1 MAFGANLQYLR
12 RLHGGMTQEKLAE
25 KMGVSRQMIGKWEAG
40 ESWPEVDKLMQL
52 AELFNCKV
60 DALLRENMTVQADV
74 YSSVRLEEVPGFL
87 MARYVIISPNP
98 EDDANGYIRAW
109 MARNG
114 LEGCKMI
121 GWDFPFVSVEQKNR
135 FNLRGYV
142 AACILPDGFEAKCPG
157 VDIAIQEKATY
168 AAITVYDP
176 FVQPFE
182 RISGGYKQI
191 MKYLD
196 AKGFKENCREN
207 VLQCFESVY
216 EQDGQ
221 TRMDIFIHADGV
233 GKANLYTGF

>member
-1 MAFGANLQYLR
+1 MAFGENLQYLR
-12 RLHGGMTQEKLAE
+12 KLNGGMTQEKLAE

-40 ESWPEVDKLMQL
+40 ESWPEVDKLIQL
-52 AELFNCKV
+52 ADLFNCKV
-60 DALLRENMTVQADV
+60 DALLREDMAGNEGI
-74 YSSVRLEEVPGFL
+74 YSPVRLEETPAFL
-87 MARYVIISPNP
+87 MAWYVIISPNP
-98 EDDANGYIRAW
+98 EDDANGYIRNW
-109 MARNG
+109 MAHNG
-114 LEGCKMI
+114 LQDCKMI

-157 VDIAIQEKATY
+157 VEIAIQEKATY
-168 AAITVYDP
+168 AAITVRDP
-176 FVQPFE
+176 FIQPFE

-196 AKGFKENCREN
+196 AKGFKDNCREN

-216 EQDGQ
+216 EQDGE

>member
-1 MAFGANLQYLR
+1 MTFGANLQYLR
-12 RLHGGMTQEKLAE
+12 KLNGGMTQEKLAE

-40 ESWPEVDKLMQL
+40 ESWPEVDKLIQL
-52 AELFNCKV
+52 ADLFNCKV
-60 DALLRENMTVQADV
+60 DALLREDMAGSEGI
-74 YSSVRLEEVPGFL
+74 YLPVRLEEVPAFL

-98 EDDANGYIRAW
+98 EDDANGYIRNW

-114 LEGCKMI
+114 LQDCKMI

-157 VDIAIQEKATY
+157 VEIAIQEKATY
-168 AAITVYDP
+168 AAITVRDP

-182 RISGGYKQI
+182 RISGGYKRI

-196 AKGFKENCREN
+196 AKGFKEICREN

-216 EQDGQ
+216 EQDGE

>member
-1 MAFGANLQYLR
+1 MQYLR
-12 RLHGGMTQEKLAE
+12 KLNGGMTQEKLAE

-40 ESWPEVDKLMQL
+40 ESWPEVDKLIQL
-52 AELFNCKV
+52 ADLFNCKV
-60 DALLRENMTVQADV
+60 DALLREDMAGNEGI
-74 YSSVRLEEVPGFL
+74 YSPVRLEETPAFL

-98 EDDANGYIRAW
+98 EDDANGYIRNW
-109 MARNG
+109 MAHNG
-114 LEGCKMI
+114 LQDCKMI

-157 VDIAIQEKATY
+157 VEIAIQEKATY
-168 AAITVYDP
+168 AAITVRDP
-176 FVQPFE
+176 FIQPFE

-196 AKGFKENCREN
+196 AKGFKDNCREN

-216 EQDGQ
+216 EQDGE

>member
-1 MAFGANLQYLR
+1 MAFGENLQYLR
-12 RLHGGMTQEKLAE
+12 KLNGGMTQEKLAE

-40 ESWPEVDKLMQL
+40 ESWPEVDKLIQL
-52 AELFNCKV
+52 ADLFNCKV
-60 DALLRENMTVQADV
+60 DALLREDMAGNEGI
-74 YSSVRLEEVPGFL
+74 YSPVRLEETHAFL

-98 EDDANGYIRAW
+98 EDDATGYIRTW
-109 MARNG
+109 MAHNG
-114 LEGCKMI
+114 LQDCKMI

-157 VDIAIQEKATY
+157 VEIAIQEKATY
-168 AAITVYDP
+168 AAITVRDP
-176 FVQPFE
+176 FIQPFE

-196 AKGFKENCREN
+196 AKGFKDNCREN

-216 EQDGQ
+216 EQDGE